1 MIYQLSLEHFPII
14 DKIYS
19 VTRHT
24 VWQTM
29 EPTHILIFVT
39 SGRCYIESDGKT
51 TLLEE
56 GGYILIP
63 QNIHYVRRPVENTPC
78 TMFYVHFDVPLQ
90 SVSLSEAQKCI
101 RKNEKIYNE
110 YFFDSDS
117 LSPNQNL
124 IYLSKSASLP
134 DKTKELESMLEKA
147 TSDFGTYNILTPLLA
162 ASEICHFLVLLSAQT
177 IKYILNENE
186 TSQIKTELP
195 IKLQMAIMY
204 IKQHDTDRVSLEDLC
219 VHCNVSKQYLIR
231 CFKNHLQ
238 TTPTAYIIQYKISK
252 ACNLLQNNNANIQEI
267 SNELGFEN
275 QCYFSRVFTKKMGE
289 SPTKFRT
296 RVLNLKEKTTA
307 NDTSKK

>member
-1 MIYQLSLEHFPII
+1 MIYQLTLDHFPMI

-39 SGRCYIESDGKT
+39 NGRCFIESEGKT

-56 GGYILIP
+56 GGYIIIP
-63 QNIHYVRRPVENTPC
+63 KNIHYVRRPVENTPC
-78 TMFYVHFDVPLQ
+78 TMYYVHFDLPLQ
-90 SVSLSEAQKCI
+90 SVSIAEAQKAI
-101 RKNEKIYNE
+101 RKNEQLYSE
-110 YFFDSDS
+110 SFFDPDS
-117 LSPNQNL
+117 FNPNQNL

-134 DKTKELESMLEKA
+134 DKTKELEAMLERA
-147 TSDFGTYNILTPLLA
+147 TTNFGIYNIMIPLLA
-162 ASEICHFLVLLSAQT
+162 ASEICYFLVLLATQT
-177 IKYILNENE
+177 VKHFTNENE
-186 TSQIKTELP
+186 VSKTKTTLP
-195 IKLQMAIMY
+195 VKLQMAIMY

-219 VHCNVSKQYLIR
+219 MHCNVSKQYLIR
-231 CFKNHLQ
+231 CFKTHLQ

-252 ACNLLQNNNANIQEI
+252 ACNLLQNNSANIQEI

-296 RVLNLKEKTTA
+296 RVLSLKEKTPTTE
-307 NDTSKK
+307 NIKK